1 MLIFCRSYQLFQL
14 GNLEHLISFWCPFQE
29 QLQSLVSA
37 QEKAG
42 VWDRESDS
50 MLLGRF
56 KVVVSLKY
64 SSNLTISHNTLKLTK
79 HLNIFKLQLL
89 KIYIMKH
96 TCYNKLIINSS
107 GVRQSA
113 RNCRRHSEP
122 AKQSNPCWKPAKGWQ
137 RKWRTRP
144 CARQVFEI
152 WEPVSFDIQEMLLF
166 RGIPKELLTSEIFP
180 FFYLKS
186 IRLSVSFVFVY
197 HSDFS
202 TCTFFPSAEWHI
214 ALRIHIS

>member
-1 MLIFCRSYQLFQL
+1 
-14 GNLEHLISFWCPFQE
+14 
-29 QLQSLVSA
+29 
-37 QEKAG
+37 
-42 VWDRESDS
+42 
-50 MLLGRF
+50 
-56 KVVVSLKY
+56 
-64 SSNLTISHNTLKLTK
+64 
-79 HLNIFKLQLL
+79 
-89 KIYIMKH
+89 MKH

-166 RGIPKELLTSEIFP
+166 PGGSQGTFDLWDFSL
-180 FFYLKS
+180 FFKQS
-186 IRLSVSFVFVY
+186 IRLSVSLVFVY

-202 TCTFFPSAEWHI
+202 TCTFFSLSWVAYCLADTYFIESYYIINEIGVKGAIPRYLESWSRHCTFCGKVETTI
-214 ALRIHIS
+214 